1 MQIDDKIESFAI
13 EDEVTKES
21 NLTFTG
27 MDIHGEYAKLRYFE
41 NLLTA

>member
-13 EDEVTKES
+13 KNEVTKES
-21 NLTFTG
+21 NLTSTEI
-27 MDIHGEYAKLRYFE
+27 DIHGEYAKLRYFE